1 MTADNMLKGLL
12 KNEKELFLATLGSF
26 TLVDIGTI
34 ESINDKGRAIVLS
47 NQYVANQRVIYQNVE
62 VVYPG
67 NIRGAYSADC
77 SGSACLILFPYSCMP
92 DTSTRMI
99 RPGNTPYHKD
109 GVKVI
114 PIGNGSQST
123 VKQFINTA
131 GEYSISTKVYTLSFD
146 KETVSLSQGDVLSIA
161 KDAEGNIY
169 LRHKGENSGVCLFS
183 LDGEGLHKSYSSLNG
198 DVVWDDTITT
208 EGVRTF
214 VQKDNQGNTM
224 SSVTIAANG
233 TITVQSAKDV
243 VVNTDGDIKMNGD
256 SKHLVKY
263 EELNQ
268 AMTKLY
274 TALTTTPI
282 VGNGSPQATWAGL
295 NPVTGI
301 DISGSKADTLLTK

>member
-1 MTADNMLKGLL
+1 MTSDNMLKGLL
-12 KNEKELFLATLGSF
+12 KNEKELFLATLGSY

-47 NQYVANQRVIYQNVE
+47 NQYVANQRVIYQDVE

-123 VKQFINTA
+123 VKQFINTT

-169 LRHKGENSGVCLFS
+169 LRHKGEDTGVCLFS

-198 DVVWDDTITT
+198 DVIWDDTITT

-214 VQKDNQGNTM
+214 VQKDNQGNTL

-268 AMTKLY
+268 AMSKLY

-282 VGNGSPQATWAGL
+282 VGNGSTQVTWTGL
-295 NPVTGI
+295 NPATGI
-301 DISGSKADTLLTK
+301 DISGAKADTLLTK